1 MQTSGY
7 QFNADGNFT
16 AVANS
21 MAESANRFTDAVKE
35 TNSWLGEL
43 NQTLT
48 SLSAA
53 GNSLDRQMRELSAAT
68 DITGD
73 ALKRIETYARDT
85 AKTFGIDASQAVEGY
100 RLLLEQL
107 SPELGKYPEALQAMA
122 GSIAT
127 VGKLMGGDAA
137 TAAQTLISAMNQYGV
152 SLNDPL
158 KASEEMARMM
168 NVMAA
173 AGATGSAALPAIGV
187 ALGQCG
193 EAAHAANVSFEE
205 TNAAIQLLDQAGFKG
220 AEGGRAL
227 HNVLTALTAN
237 QFLPDQILAEL
248 QQAGVQVDA
257 LTNKTLTLSSRLE
270 ALTPVLSDNALM
282 VSLFGEGNATA
293 ARTLI
298 QGADNLQ
305 GFTAAVT
312 GTSAAEEQAA
322 AMMDSYAE
330 RQARI
335 NLRIEEFRISLS
347 QATGDLGLWLSALMN
362 MLSPFAQLLSM
373 LTDAGTLMQQ
383 IKGIQWAAMWSRIQG
398 FILSAR
404 LQMTLMNRELVTG
417 QFASNG
423 FLINITRA
431 TLAVVRFA
439 TVGILQAIKGLG
451 ALLLSFVTGGTASAA
466 FAATASTSFS
476 AFRAS
481 AVSACRAVG
490 VAIMNIPIIGWI
502 AAAVAALV
510 ALGAY
515 FWKTS
520 AQFRAVL
527 KGLWAAFKSLFTGIG
542 ELAKTT
548 FGAIGDLLTA
558 CFRLDAKGIG
568 AALDKLKGGFADY
581 GSQIGKA
588 FNDAYDTEMAAAKKE
603 EDARK
608 QQKKDADPNNPAEA
622 LTTDGLSL
630 AATPDP
636 TGGSLGTAGTGQIGS
651 GSIRN
656 ISIRVDKLVERFE
669 IHTTNLTED
678 AGKIRDLVS
687 DALLSALNDV
697 NLAM

>member
-48 SLSAA
+48 SLSAT
-53 GNSLDRQMRELSAAT
+53 GKSLDRQMRELSAAT

-137 TAAQTLISAMNQYGV
+137 TAAQTLITAMNQYGV
-152 SLNDPL
+152 SLDDPL

-205 TNAAIQLLDQAGFKG
+205 TNAAIQLLDQAGLKG

-227 HNVLTALTAN
+227 HNVLAALTAS

-257 LTNKTLTLSSRLE
+257 LTDKTLPLSSRLE
-270 ALTPVLSDNALM
+270 ALVPVLSNNALM
-282 VSLFGEGNATA
+282 VSLFGESNATA

-322 AMMDSYAE
+322 AIMDSYAE
-330 RQARI
+330 RQAGV

-404 LQMTLMNRELVTG
+404 LQMALMNRELVTG

-608 QQKKDADPNNPAEA
+608 QQKKDANPNNPAEV

-636 TGGSLGTAGTGQIGS
+636 TGGSLGTAGTGQVGS